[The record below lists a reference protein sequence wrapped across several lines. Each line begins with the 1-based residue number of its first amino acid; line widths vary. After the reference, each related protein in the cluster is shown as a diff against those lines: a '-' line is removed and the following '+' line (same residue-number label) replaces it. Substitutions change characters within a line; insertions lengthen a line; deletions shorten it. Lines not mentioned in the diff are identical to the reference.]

1 MKTKAILTG
10 MAGLALTA
18 CGTATEEK
26 PNIVIIL
33 ADDLGYGDISLH
45 GSRIQTPNI
54 DRIASEGIELCRH
67 YAAPVSSP
75 TRAGLMT
82 GRYPSRFGIRE
93 TVIPPWR
100 EYGLPE
106 GEETIADVLGRNGYE
121 NRAMIGKWHLG
132 HGRLAYYPLNRGFT
146 HFYGCLNGALDYF
159 THERDG
165 ELDWHDDWD
174 SCYDKGYTTDLIADE
189 AVECIREYS
198 EDGPYFLYV
207 AFNAP
212 HSPYMAPEDEIAEHI
227 PLDEFNALEKKKDR
241 NGWTY
246 RAMVSRMDKGIGRIL
261 DALEES
267 GQIDNTVILF
277 MSDNGGVPGME
288 PYSTNKPLRGA
299 KFQEFEG
306 GVRVSGA
313 MYWEKGFMQGG
324 RKIDEVTSFVDIL
337 PTLADIIGAEGAP
350 KNPYDGVSIYPL
362 LKGEA
367 ETMDRTLYLGVGAA
381 VSRDW
386 KMILAGRNPGLGLE
400 KDFFVDMRSNPYE
413 KGNDMEGHESIAEE
427 MKPFIIQYDT
437 ITPIQKELPYGYG
450 KKGFKAPKEWK
461 VTKP

>member
-18 CGTATEEK
+18 CDTATEEK

-198 EDGPYFLYV
+198 EEGPYFLYV

-267 GQIDNTVILF
+267 GQMDNTVILF

-288 PYSTNKPLRGA
+288 PYSTNKPLRGT

-313 MYWEKGFMQGG
+313 MYWEKGFMSSERKVHRRIHTMEQASILFSKERPKPWTGPSTSESEPRSAATG
-324 RKIDEVTSFVDIL
+324 R
-337 PTLADIIGAEGAP
+337 
-350 KNPYDGVSIYPL
+350 
-362 LKGEA
+362 
-367 ETMDRTLYLGVGAA
+367 
-381 VSRDW
+381 
-386 KMILAGRNPGLGLE
+386 
-400 KDFFVDMRSNPYE
+400 
-413 KGNDMEGHESIAEE
+413 
-427 MKPFIIQYDT
+427 
-437 ITPIQKELPYGYG
+437 
-450 KKGFKAPKEWK
+450 
-461 VTKP
+461 